1 MLLKLPKHNYTKYE
15 DQLNFGLA
23 WGLAK
28 ITVFISIILSIG
40 FYFFDEILFF
50 PSLTAVC
57 ISLFFLLVLKFNS
70 NYKLVAFAYS
80 LVATLFFCLVM
91 LLVPQGIHI
100 SEYIWMFVIVVYCYA
115 MCRKK
120 LGNFILV
127 LNIISLSLH
136 IWFTL
141 TTNIHTIDE
150 TITSFHLISTIITI
164 TLGFLSF
171 GYVINKQAK
180 IKLDIEQ
187 NLNNLNND
195 LVNTNKIVA
204 SQNKEK
210 EVMLREIHH
219 RVKNNLQII
228 ISLLR
233 IQYNR
238 NKNPELQSILETNVT
253 RINSI
258 AMVHEKMYQSENLAN
273 INYKDYLNSLI
284 TEIIHGFGFSTKV
297 KYTVTSNLDNIGNRT
312 VVPLALIFNEL
323 ITNSLRHAF
332 KCVDDPTIDISLKN
346 TGHLKFDLT
355 YTDNGTWKD
364 VSEDYNSLGLE
375 LIEIFTEQLEGEM
388 SRTCLPNETKYQFN
402 LEIID

>member
-1 MLLKLPKHNYTKYE
+1 MILKRPKHTYSKYE
-15 DQLNFGLA
+15 DKLNFGLA
-23 WGLAK
+23 WNLAN
-28 ITVFISIILSIG
+28 ITALITLLLSLGFYLFDEKLFVPTLFGVFISFIFILI
-40 FYFFDEILFF
+40 
-50 PSLTAVC
+50 
-57 ISLFFLLVLKFNS
+57 LKFNS
-70 NYKLVAFAYS
+70 NYKLVSFGYS
-80 LVATLFFCLVM
+80 LVATLFFGSIM
-91 LLVPQGIHI
+91 LLVPDILHLI
-100 SEYIWMFVIVVYCYA
+100 EYIWMFVIVIYCYA
-115 MCRKK
+115 MCGKI
-120 LGNFILV
+120 LGNVILI
-127 LNIISLSLH
+127 LNVISLSFH
-136 IWFTL
+136 ISLTL
-141 TTNIHTIDE
+141 ITNIQTIDGS
-150 TITSFHLISTIITI
+150 ITDFHLISTIITI
-164 TLGFLSF
+164 LLGFLSF
-171 GYVINKQAK
+171 GYVINKQTE
-180 IKLDIEQ
+180 IKLNIEQ
-187 NLNNLNND
+187 NLTNLNTD

-210 EVMLREIHH
+210 EVMLKEIHH

-233 IQYNR
+233 IQYKR
-238 NKNPELQSILETNVT
+238 NENPELQAILETNVT

-258 AMVHEKMYQSENLAN
+258 ALIHEKMYQSENLAN

-284 TEIIHGFGFSTKV
+284 TEIIHGFGFSTKI

-323 ITNSLRHAF
+323 ITNSLKHAF

-364 VSEDYNSLGLE
+364 MSEDYNSLGLE
-375 LIEIFTEQLEGEM
+375 LIEIFTEQLEGKM